1 MGRGMADNITRI
13 PTAPKSYITIRK
25 VRGGWQVVLATPA
38 GARPLRTA
46 LYWAAD
52 RGTAVAKGQEVAAR
66 MKRPLKAKLGGGNDC

>member
-1 MGRGMADNITRI
+1 MGRGMADNFTRI

-25 VRGGWQVVLATPA
+25 AGGGWQVVLATPA

-52 RGTAVAKGQEVAAR
+52 RETAVAKGQEVATR
-66 MKRPLKAKLGGGNDC
+66 IQRPFKAGGGND